1 MKLVIFAGGKG
12 TRLWP
17 LSRVNSPKQ
26 FDKIFNNKSTLRL
39 AFERIEPVFGVENIF
54 IQTIDRYKDIV
65 KEQIPE
71 LKEENIFIEP
81 AKRDVGPA
89 VCFAANELSK
99 KGYSG
104 AISILWSDHIMERVD
119 NYVNALK
126 IGEELIR
133 KNPERIIWLGE
144 QPRFANDNIGWIK
157 VDESKEVINNFSIY
171 NFSGW
176 KYRPEAKECD
186 KIYKSG
192 FYLWNSGYFIT
203 SIKFLIDSY
212 KKLTPEIYD
221 KVVGGDYENAPA
233 ISFDVAIAEK
243 LSLDKAVVIKTN
255 MGWTDPGTLYALK
268 KALEEAQ
275 KENVIEGKVSTLNC
289 EDSLIYNLEDKKL
302 VAAVGLRG
310 MVVVNTDDALIVV
323 HKDEVVHIT
332 KLVKQMEEEGF
343 NKYL

>member
-39 AFERIEPVFGVENIF
+39 AFERIEPVFGKENIF
-54 IQTIDRYKDIV
+54 VQTIDRYQDVV

-99 KGYSG
+99 KGHDG
-104 AISILWSDHIMERVD
+104 TISILWGDHIMERVD

-126 IGEELIR
+126 TGEQLIEKDPNR
-133 KNPERIIWLGE
+133 LILLGE

-157 VDESKEVINNFSIY
+157 TGESKEVINNFSVY
-171 NFSGW
+171 HFQGW
-176 KYRPEAKECD
+176 NYKPESKKCNQM
-186 KIYKSG
+186 YKSG

-203 SIKFLIDSY
+203 SIKFLLDSY
-212 KKLTPEIYD
+212 KKLAPEIYE
-221 KVVGGDYENAPA
+221 KVINDDYENAPA
-233 ISFDVAIAEK
+233 ISCDEAIFEK
-243 LSLDKAVVIKTN
+243 LSFNQAVVIKTN
-255 MGWTDPGTLYALK
+255 MGWTDPGTLYSLK
-268 KALEEAQ
+268 KALEETSHA
-275 KENVIEGKVSTLNC
+275 NVEKGKVSTLNC

-302 VAAVGLRG
+302 VAAVGLKG

-323 HKDEVVHIT
+323 PKDEVVHVT
-332 KLVKQMEEEGF
+332 ELVKKMEKEGF
-343 NKYL
+343 KKYL